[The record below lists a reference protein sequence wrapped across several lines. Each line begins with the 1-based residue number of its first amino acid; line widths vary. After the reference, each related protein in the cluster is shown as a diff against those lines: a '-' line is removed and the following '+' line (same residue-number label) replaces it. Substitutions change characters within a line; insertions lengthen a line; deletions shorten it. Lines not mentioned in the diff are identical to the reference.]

1 MFELIKPNTNIDFM
15 KMRPYAFAFSAI
27 LTGIGMLVLV
37 LRGGPN
43 YGVDF
48 TGGVMLHIGLD
59 PSVTISELR
68 SAVGEIST
76 ELGAEAEGASVQDF
90 GSQPGEYL
98 VRLPSTEQNVD
109 QASID
114 RLKGA
119 LASKFAQK
127 SYRELRTEFVGPRV
141 GSDLRR
147 QGILAVLMST
157 VVMGIYIAFRFD
169 LRFGLGVAVALFH
182 DVLVTVGALALTNM
196 EIDLTVVAAL
206 LTVVG
211 YSVNDT
217 VVVSDRIREN
227 MHASQKEDFS
237 HLINRSLNETLSRT
251 VLTGGTTFMVLLVL
265 FFMGGGVIH
274 AFAFTLIVGLLIGTY
289 SSIFIASPIVEM
301 WKGGAAPVAAAKSK
315 A

>member
-1 MFELIKPNTNIDFM
+1 MLELIKPNTNIDFM
-15 KMRPYAFAFSAI
+15 KWRPYAFAFSAL
-27 LTGIGMLVLV
+27 LTGVGLVALV

-48 TGGVMLHIGLD
+48 TGGVMLHVAVD
-59 PSVTISELR
+59 PSVSISEMREAVEGLGE
-68 SAVGEIST
+68 SAES
-76 ELGAEAEGASVQDF
+76 ASVQDF
-90 GSQPGEYL
+90 GNQPGEYL
-98 VRLPSTEQNVD
+98 VRLPIADENVEQSAVE
-109 QASID
+109 SM
-114 RLKGA
+114 KGA
-119 LASKFAQK
+119 LGAKFASKG
-127 SYRELRTEFVGPRV
+127 YRDLRTEIVGPRV

-147 QGILAVLMST
+147 RGILAVLLST

-169 LRFGLGVAVALFH
+169 MRFGLGAAVALFH
-182 DVLVTVGALALTNM
+182 DVFIVIGTLAITNT

-227 MHASQKEDFS
+227 MHRVHKDDFGR
-237 HLINRSLNETLSRT
+237 LINRSLNETLSRT
-251 VLTGGTTFMVLLVL
+251 VLTGGTTFFVLLVL

-274 AFAFTLIVGLLIGTY
+274 GFALTLIVGLLIGTY
-289 SSIFIASPIVEM
+289 SSIFVASPIVEI
-301 WKGGAAPVAAAKSK
+301 WKGGAPPAAAK